1 MIPQLRGRTAGTLIA
16 AMLIIAI
23 NTLYSVV
30 FDRYS
35 AGLAWAVVAITVV
48 LLVLVLRFQQRLTAL
63 STLLILALPI
73 LIATAGLMLGV

>member
-1 MIPQLRGRTAGTLIA
+1 MIP
-16 AMLIIAI
+16 
-23 NTLYSVV
+23 
-30 FDRYS
+30 
-35 AGLAWAVVAITVV
+35 GLAWAVVAITVV